1 MVGVFVGMKLRVMR
15 HALRGNRAIGTILGG
30 VVGLAAAVATLSY
43 GAVSFADPGT
53 SVDLLASIYALWLLG
68 WILGPVLMG
77 GDESLRP
84 EHFSLL
90 PLSGRK
96 LATGLLAASFVGV
109 TTVVS
114 LVAFAG
120 LFVYGQRLGGGAAL
134 VGLVF
139 TVLQLVL
146 AVLLYRVVTGLLGA
160 LLSTRKGKDLALVV
174 VALLTLSGVALQYV
188 LHTLGPAIIDGQAS
202 ELTSVTRA
210 LPSGWGAVAV
220 RAAGDGQWTTVL
232 LLAAA
237 MVVLLAGLLLAWAK
251 LLARRVTHPAY
262 HGVAKSRAK
271 RTGRA
276 LLPATPLG
284 AVVGKELRSWWR
296 DARRRTTMFSAMLV
310 GPVIMI
316 GPSLY
321 DGSAATFASGAGV
334 CLAFYVPLYTGNL
347 YGFDGSGFWHT
358 LLTPGAIRAD
368 VRGRQLAWLLIVG
381 SVGLAC
387 CLVLPAA
394 TGHPSTY
401 PLVLSLFAVLV
412 LAGAGSV
419 ALQSAMAP
427 YPLPDQRK
435 TSNPFATGGN
445 AGCAKIL
452 PLLGMELL
460 AALTT
465 IPVIILE
472 VFGRTQDL
480 PVLRWLEIPVGIAIG
495 GAFYW
500 YWGKSAVARL
510 TATGPEILA
519 ELRVS
524 V

>member
-15 HALRGNRAIGTILGG
+15 HSLRGNRKAGTIIGG
-30 VVGLAAAVATLSY
+30 VLGLIAAIITLSY
-43 GAVSFADPGT
+43 GTVSFANPGT

-68 WILGPVLMG
+68 WILGPVMMG
-77 GDESLRP
+77 GDETLRP

-109 TTVVS
+109 TTLVS
-114 LVAFAG
+114 LIAFAG
-120 LFVYGQRLGGGAAL
+120 LFFYGQRLGGGAAL

-146 AVLLYRVVTGLLGA
+146 VVLMYRVVTGLLGA
-160 LLSTRKGKDLALVV
+160 LLSTRKGKDLALVL
-174 VALLTLSGVALQYV
+174 VALFALSGVGLQY
-188 LHTLGPAIIDGQAS
+188 LLNTLGPAIIDGRAG
-202 ELTSVTRA
+202 EFTSVMRA

-220 RAAGDGQWTTVL
+220 RAAADGNWQTVL

-237 MVVLLAGLLLAWAK
+237 MVVLLAGLLLVWAK
-251 LLARRVTHPAY
+251 MLAWRVTRPAD

-271 RTGRA
+271 RTGRT
-276 LLPATPLG
+276 LLPSTPLG
-284 AVVGKELRSWWR
+284 AVVGKELLTWRR
-296 DARRRTTMFSAMLV
+296 DARRRTTMFTAIII
-310 GPVIMI
+310 GPAIMI

-321 DGSAATFASGAGV
+321 DGSAARFASFAGV
-334 CLAFYVPLYTGNL
+334 CLAFYVPLYTSNL
-347 YGFDGSGFWHT
+347 YGLDGSGMWHT

-381 SVGLAC
+381 SIGLAC
-387 CLVLPAA
+387 CLVLPAV

-401 PLVLSLFAVLV
+401 PLVLSLFATLV

-419 ALQSAMAP
+419 VQQSAMAP

-435 TSNPFATGGN
+435 SSNPFASGGN
-445 AGCAKIL
+445 PGCAKIL
-452 PLLGMELL
+452 PMIGMELL
-460 AALTT
+460 ALLAT

-472 VFGRTQDL
+472 VVGYTQDL
-480 PVLRWLEIPVGIAIG
+480 IVLCWLGLPLGIAIG
-495 GAFYW
+495 AAFYW
-500 YWGKSAVARL
+500 YWGKSAIAKIT
-510 TATGPEILA
+510 TAGPEILA